1 VPEAPDLDFLA
12 AGDVGHDD
20 RKWSR
25 LGLFTE
31 AHGEILPKSTGQN
44 LTPGATTFSW
54 LMKSRIASI
63 FSGFVVVTG
72 PWPASPGFMPADNTA
87 VRTVAPAG

>member
-1 VPEAPDLDFLA
+1 MPEAPDLDFLA

-31 AHGEILPKSTGQN
+31 AHGEILPEVDRAEPDARSDDVQ
-44 LTPGATTFSW
+44 LVDEVPGDWA
-54 LMKSRIASI
+54 KPR
-63 FSGFVVVTG
+63 
-72 PWPASPGFMPADNTA
+72 P
-87 VRTVAPAG
+87 